1 MPFLTV
7 DDGCEIYYET
17 TGSGPALAFAPGFMG
32 ITKIW
37 REQIPEFSKEYQ
49 CIAYDTRGSG
59 RSDKPLPRVSY
70 GVERHRDDLEAILSF
85 LGVKRVVVIGH
96 SMGGN
101 TACLYALKYPKKTAG
116 IVCAGSFAT
125 GQNIK
130 DIGITYDVVKNTIK
144 TKQSRVDFYISVGL
158 PPDIALESANW
169 PLYAMLGNAESFL
182 EFDVT
187 KRLSEIKCPA
197 LIAQGDEENVCPV
210 DPSAIYMRDHLPDA
224 QLEVFKGVR
233 HSPMCEDSKKFNT
246 LLSKFLK
253 EKVKW

>member
-1 MPFLTV
+1 MSFLTV
-7 DDGCEIYYET
+7 DDGVEIYYET

-32 ITKIW
+32 MTKIW
-37 REQIPEFSKEYQ
+37 RDQVAELAKEYQ

-70 GVERHRDDLEAILSF
+70 GVERHRDDLHAVLSS

-101 TACLYALKYPKKTAG
+101 TACLYALKFPERTAG
-116 IVCAGSFAT
+116 IVLVGSYAT

-130 DIGITYDVVKNTIK
+130 DAGITYDVVKNTIK
-144 TKQSRVDFYISVGL
+144 TKQSRVDFYISVGI

-187 KRLSEIKCPA
+187 KRLSEIKCPT
-197 LIAQGDEENVCPV
+197 LILHGDAEPVCPL
-210 DPSAIYMRDHLPDA
+210 DPSATYMRDNIPNA
-224 QLEVFKGVR
+224 VLEVFKGVK
-233 HSPMCEDSKKFNT
+233 HCSMCEDPKKFNRV
-246 LLSKFLK
+246 LARFLK
-253 EKVKW
+253 EKVTW